1 MKKGLSGILVILMI
15 SVFSSC
21 DRRISAY
28 AVPDHVESAFN
39 NMYPGATSVKWQRSG
54 NNKYEAKFK
63 AGDKHHYEAKFRD
76 NGTFIKE
83 N

>member
-1 MKKGLSGILVILMI
+1 MKKGLSGLLAILMV

-21 DRRISAY
+21 DRRISTY

-39 NMYPGATSVKWQRSG
+39 NMYPGAKNVKWQRSG
-54 NNKYEAKFK
+54 NKYEAKFK

>member
-1 MKKGLSGILVILMI
+1 MKKGLNGLMAIIMI

-21 DRRISAY
+21 DRKISAY
-28 AVPDHVESAFN
+28 AVPDHVESSFAS
-39 NMYPGATSVKWQRSG
+39 MYPGAKNVKWERSG
-54 NNKYEAKFK
+54 RTYEAKFK
-63 AGDKHHYEAKFRD
+63 AADKHHYEAKFRD